1 MPWHVGHSHQMQ
13 SWMLELAGV
22 LVDQISAASR
32 PALQRSF
39 QLFTGLQLL
48 GRRVADKGGPAR
60 APGQPEETRGERAS
74 GKAVKPR

>member
-1 MPWHVGHSHQMQ
+1 
-13 SWMLELAGV
+13 MLELAGV

-60 APGQPEETRGERAS
+60 APGQPEETRVQAQQQTLVGRGFNRGLAVS
-74 GKAVKPR
+74 GPLAKR